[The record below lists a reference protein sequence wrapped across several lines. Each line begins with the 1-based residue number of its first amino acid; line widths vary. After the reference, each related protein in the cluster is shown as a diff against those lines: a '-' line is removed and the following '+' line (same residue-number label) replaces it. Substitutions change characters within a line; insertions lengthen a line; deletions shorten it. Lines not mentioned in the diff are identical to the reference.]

1 MTGVAL
7 AHLAG
12 DQMPARDTEAETSVA
27 AAAAQAKAAV
37 EARYLVALHRPRN
50 IDQVRLRLLAA
61 ARRPA
66 FAATARYSKP
76 IGKKR
81 LIGPSI
87 RFAEEAARCL
97 TNILIETPTLYDDD
111 ERRIIRVLVTDL
123 ESNLSYSADIPLAKT
138 VERKFLK
145 DDQVAISSRTNSQGE
160 TTYLVAASEDELLTK
175 QLAQASKHIRN
186 GVLRLLPGD
195 LLEEAIEQVVTT
207 LRDADAK
214 DPAAARKKIVDAFFA
229 EGVGPDQLVKYLGH
243 TLDTITEAELIE
255 LRTVYSALKEG
266 EARWAELLEAKQG
279 ESATNGT
286 SRGTSALKERLA
298 KKAEAKTP
306 DNADPKSYEEPPA
319 ALGSTDEDLELDRRL
334 AEQDGDA

>member
-1 MTGVAL
+1 ML
-7 AHLAG
+7 QSHW
-12 DQMPARDTEAETSVA
+12 TE
-27 AAAAQAKAAV
+27 
-37 EARYLVALHRPRN
+37 
-50 IDQVRLRLLAA
+50 
-61 ARRPA
+61 
-66 FAATARYSKP
+66 
-76 IGKKR
+76 
-81 LIGPSI
+81 
-87 RFAEEAARCL
+87 C
-97 TNILIETPTLYDDD
+97 
-111 ERRIIRVLVTDL
+111 RVLVTDL

-138 VERKFLK
+138 VERQFLK

-243 TLDTITEAELIE
+243 TLDSITEAELIE

-266 EARWAELLEAKQG
+266 EARWSELLEAKLG
-279 ESATNGT
+279 EGAASG
-286 SRGTSALKERLA
+286 SGKGTSALKERLA
-298 KKAEAKTP
+298 KKVDAKAP
-306 DNADPKSYEEPPA
+306 EPPPA
-319 ALGSTDEDLELDRRL
+319 ESFEQMPEALQPSEEDLEHDRKL